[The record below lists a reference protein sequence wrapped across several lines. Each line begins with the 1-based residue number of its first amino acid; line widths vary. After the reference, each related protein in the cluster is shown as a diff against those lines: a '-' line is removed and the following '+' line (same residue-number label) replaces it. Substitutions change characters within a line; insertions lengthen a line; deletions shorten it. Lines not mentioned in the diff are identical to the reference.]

1 MIYEF
6 FQDIQFG
13 RVKLVIFAKRLIKTD
28 HGPAIGLTRTNN
40 TETFHHRGRTLDFFS
55 YQTSLLCLYALYI
68 EQGSFR

>member
-28 HGPAIGLTRTNN
+28 HRPAIGLTRTWKPGLN
-40 TETFHHRGRTLDFFS
+40 
-55 YQTSLLCLYALYI
+55 
-68 EQGSFR
+68 

>member
-28 HGPAIGLTRTNN
+28 HGPAIGLTRTWKPGLN
-40 TETFHHRGRTLDFFS
+40 
-55 YQTSLLCLYALYI
+55 
-68 EQGSFR
+68 

>member
-28 HGPAIGLTRTNN
+28 HELAIGQSDSDSPVRGNLDLI
-40 TETFHHRGRTLDFFS
+40 ET
-55 YQTSLLCLYALYI
+55 LLCTSELSYEVNISNSL
-68 EQGSFR
+68 G